1 MSDKERLNLLKEVAG
16 TKVYEQKRAESVRIM
31 EETQSKRAK
40 IDELLASI
48 ESRLDELE
56 GEKDELKQYQESDR
70 DRRCLEYALFNQE
83 LKEVTDKLEQIED
96 ERSNDVHDSNERRKE
111 FNDLENRIQR
121 VEEKLTE
128 VKHSLATTEISH
140 KQDESERADLLRSK
154 AEVECVIA
162 DYEQAGEN
170 NETRRL
176 ELAEQLDD
184 IDKRVSKA
192 SEDFATVGAQYEANL
207 ARERQE
213 KEQLEATH
221 SKLQVLF
228 AKQGRA
234 RQFASQADRDQYLNK
249 QIQGLQAFE
258 QQQRKTINDLQRDV
272 ANARTSLEE
281 TAKRA
286 KDQLQGEEERREQ
299 LKQMSEEA
307 AKLKVDLDG
316 MQEKRK

>member
-31 EETQSKRAK
+31 EETDGKRQK
-40 IDELLASI
+40 INDLLETI
-48 ESRLDELE
+48 EERLEELE

-128 VKHSLATTEISH
+128 SKHSLATTQISH
-140 KQDESERADLLRSK
+140 KQDESERADLVRSK

-162 DYEQAGEN
+162 DFEQAGEN
-170 NETRRL
+170 NETRRM
-176 ELAEQLDD
+176 ELAEQLDN
-184 IDKRVSKA
+184 IDKRVATA
-192 SEDFATVGAQYEANL
+192 SEDFMGVSVQYETNL
-207 ARERQE
+207 ALERQE
-213 KEQLEATH
+213 KERLETTQ

-228 AKQGRA
+228 AKQGRS
-234 RQFASQADRDQYLNK
+234 RQFASQADRDQFLNK
-249 QIQGLQAFE
+249 EITSLQAFE
-258 QQQRKTINDLQRDV
+258 KQQQKTIGDLQRDV
-272 ANARTSLEE
+272 ANAKTSLEE
-281 TAKRA
+281 TSKRA
-286 KDQLQGEEERREQ
+286 QDQMQGEEEKREH